1 MKKVNKKVLAN
12 KAVEVS
18 DCGDL
23 DVVPAYD
30 DAVVLQIRFS
40 MMQIEP
46 LQEAIPEAVY
56 STEIIITPLITQA
69 LQSCA

>member
-1 MKKVNKKVLAN
+1 MNYCVNKFITRQLIIVK
-12 KAVEVS
+12 
-18 DCGDL
+18 
-23 DVVPAYD
+23 
-30 DAVVLQIRFS
+30 
-40 MMQIEP
+40 IEP